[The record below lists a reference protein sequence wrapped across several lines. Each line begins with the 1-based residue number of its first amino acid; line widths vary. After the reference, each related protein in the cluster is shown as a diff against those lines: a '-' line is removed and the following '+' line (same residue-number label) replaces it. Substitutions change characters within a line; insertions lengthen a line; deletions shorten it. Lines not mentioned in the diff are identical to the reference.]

1 MFYVVVGFYD
11 SVVFIVVGDS
21 LLSRMEGWDPLI
33 GLTPDR
39 HIFPPFPIMTC
50 ETQVLCRG
58 LFFVV
63 ERVMVSG

>member
-21 LLSRMEGWDPLI
+21 LSRMEGWDPLI

-39 HIFPPFPIMTC
+39 HIFLPFPITTC
-50 ETQVLCRG
+50 VSNVLCRD